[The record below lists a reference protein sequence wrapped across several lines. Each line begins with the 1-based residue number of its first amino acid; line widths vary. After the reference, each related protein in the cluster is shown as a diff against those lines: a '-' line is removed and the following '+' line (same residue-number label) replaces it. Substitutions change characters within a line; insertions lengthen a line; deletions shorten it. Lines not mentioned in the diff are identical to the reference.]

1 LSALV
6 TWAATGQP
14 DAIVPSN
21 AYHALIILPE
31 AEEQEFIDAQ
41 NEHAVDLAMAARWL
55 PRL

>member
-1 LSALV
+1 M
-6 TWAATGQP
+6 QP

-41 NEHAVDLAMAARWL
+41 NEHAVDLAMAAIGYHGSNRQ
-55 PRL
+55 PNSG